1 MDSKAFTDKLTFLF
15 IQYFESVLARKPDT
29 ELKSRIQGFIQAGE
43 LLSVINREQSAK
55 IMENAHLHVFDESIN
70 ERKSKKKAFK
80 EALKS
85 RDESYFEIPA
95 YERL

>member
-1 MDSKAFTDKLTFLF
+1 MDNKTYTDKLTSLF
-15 IQYFESVLARKPDT
+15 TQYFESVLARKPDT
-29 ELKSRIQGFIQAGE
+29 ELKNRIQGFIQAGE

-55 IMENAHLHVFDESIN
+55 IMEDSHLHVFGESIS
-70 ERKSKKKAFK
+70 ERKSKKEAFK

-85 RDESYFEIPA
+85 RDNSYFEIPA

>member
-1 MDSKAFTDKLTFLF
+1 MNNETYTDKLTKLF
-15 IQYFESVLARKPDT
+15 TQYFESVLVRKADV

-43 LLSVINREQSAK
+43 LLSVINREQSAQV
-55 IMENAHLHVFDESIN
+55 MEGSHFQVFGESISD
-70 ERKSKKKAFK
+70 RKSKKEAFK

-85 RDESYFEIPA
+85 RDDSYFEIPA